1 MMKEIISDCPVR
13 KSFEVIG
20 GKWKLLIIDCC
31 KTETKRYGDL
41 KKLIPD
47 ISEKMLIQ
55 ELKALV
61 KVGILH
67 KQSYNEVPPKVEY
80 SLTVKG
86 RKAIPVI
93 ETLRDFGKD
102 YF

>member
-1 MMKEIISDCPVR
+1 
-13 KSFEVIG
+13 
-20 GKWKLLIIDCC
+20 
-31 KTETKRYGDL
+31 
-41 KKLIPD
+41 
-47 ISEKMLIQ
+47 MLIQ

-61 KVGILH
+61 EVGILH

-86 RKAIPVI
+86 QKAIPVI